1 MLKVWTNASLIMA
14 LNFHILRNIPTSKL
28 KSQPMNWIVWD
39 EKKAKICDR
48 EEYYMS
54 ELNIAEWKNS
64 FSNLDL
70 WCVGREGIKYLGCAD
85 KPIDCESGFTSW
97 KPSPSTGQICTFHR
111 NVFRISNVKHS
122 CWDYLVLDHELWS
135 FVWSTLSKNN
145 ILFGKST

>member
-54 ELNIAEWKNS
+54 ELYIAEWKNS

-70 WCVGREGIKYLGCAD
+70 WCVEREGIKYLGCAD
-85 KPIDCESGFTSW
+85 KPIDCESGFTNW
-97 KPSPSTGQICTFHR
+97 KPSSLLDKFAHFTEMSLDFVTLQLRLLGTWSWIMKFCLKYTF
-111 NVFRISNVKHS
+111 
-122 CWDYLVLDHELWS
+122 
-135 FVWSTLSKNN
+135 
-145 ILFGKST
+145 